1 MTNKKS
7 GISQEWLIEIALF
20 IVLLVCYAY
29 TPPRWADWNQ
39 NSHFDTIVALV
50 DHGTLSIDCCVANT
64 GDYALFEG
72 HAYSDKA
79 PGLSFL
85 GVPFY
90 IVYDGLTST
99 GPIRSGLDRL
109 AHSDALAATLREG
122 GTGLLADKV
131 HFALGLLFVTFFVVA
146 MPSALLGI
154 VLYRWLGAFTTHTGY
169 RLLAVL
175 IYGLATPAF
184 SYAGAFYSHQL
195 AAVLLFISFA
205 LIFWLKPDK
214 SGWGRLAL
222 IGALLGYAVIS
233 EYPSALIA
241 GLLFLYV
248 LYRLADKRRV
258 GWVILGGIGPGL
270 LLAAYNYVTYRTIL
284 PVGYHYSALWQT
296 QHSTGFMSLT
306 YPKLDILWGIIGSP
320 YRGLFLL
327 SPILLLAVP
336 GFIYLWQDRQHRAE
350 AIVSTLAVLSFF
362 AFNSSS
368 SMWWGGFSVGPR
380 YLIPMLPFLAWPLI
394 YFLKRYGQRVWA
406 RMLTGGL
413 TVLSLI
419 LVWGLS
425 LAGQHFPEETWQ
437 FPLRDYAWPRL
448 AQSDLARNIGM
459 AVGLHGWSSLIPLL
473 VILALV
479 VMGGWLSIKLQVN
492 KE

>member
-1 MTNKKS
+1 MTVKRS
-7 GISQEWLIEIALF
+7 GVSQERFIEIVLF
-20 IVLLVCYAY
+20 IVLTVCYAY

-39 NSHFDTIVALV
+39 NSHFDTIVAFV

-85 GVPFY
+85 GMPFY
-90 IVYDGLTST
+90 VVYDGLASI
-99 GPIRSGLDRL
+99 GPIQRGLDRL
-109 AHSDALAATLREG
+109 AHNDALAATLREG

-131 HFALGLLFVTFFVVA
+131 HLALGLWFVTFFVVA
-146 MPSALLGI
+146 IPSALLGVI
-154 VLYRWLGAFTTHTGY
+154 LYRFLGAFTSQTSY
-169 RLLAVL
+169 RLLVTL

-195 AAVLLFISFA
+195 AAVLLFAAFA
-205 LIFWLKPDK
+205 LIFWLKPEK
-214 SGWGRLAL
+214 SSGGRLAL
-222 IGALLGYAVIS
+222 VGVLLGYAVIS
-233 EYPSALIA
+233 EYPSVLIA

-248 LYRLADKRRV
+248 LYRLADKRRI
-258 GWVILGGIGPGL
+258 GWVILGGVGPGL
-270 LLAAYNYVTYRTIL
+270 LLAAYNLATYRTIL

-306 YPKLDILWGIIGSP
+306 YPKLDILWGLVGSP
-320 YRGLFLL
+320 YRGVFLL
-327 SPILLLAVP
+327 SPILLLAGL

-380 YLIPMLPFLAWPLI
+380 YLVPMLPFLAWPLVL
-394 YFLKRYGQRVWA
+394 FLKRHGQQVWA
-406 RMLTGGL
+406 RVLAGGL
-413 TVLSLI
+413 AILSLV
-419 LVWGLS
+419 LVWGLT

-437 FPLRDYAWPRL
+437 FPLRDYAWPHL
-448 AQSDLARNIGM
+448 AQGDLARNLGM
-459 AVGLHGWSSLIPLL
+459 AIGLHGWWSLIPLL
-473 VILALV
+473 VILALIV
-479 VMGGWLSIKLQVN
+479 VGGQLSIKSRASSQ
-492 KE
+492 